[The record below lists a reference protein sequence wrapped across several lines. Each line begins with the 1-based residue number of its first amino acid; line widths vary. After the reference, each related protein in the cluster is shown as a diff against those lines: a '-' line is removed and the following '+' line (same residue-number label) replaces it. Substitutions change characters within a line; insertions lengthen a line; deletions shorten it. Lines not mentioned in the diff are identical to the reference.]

1 MALVMPSANASAQGT
16 VEDFNRAYA
25 VSRHFQA
32 DSVYNWA
39 RYMAWCDSSHMFHY
53 HISTPQGMKYI
64 SYNADKAKKK
74 THDSYET
81 MRKAL
86 GIKPREAEKPQ
97 FGRVKQ
103 PHWMEVDEEDKAYPV
118 LSPDGKTE
126 AYIEG

>member
-1 MALVMPSANASAQGT
+1 
-16 VEDFNRAYA
+16 
-25 VSRHFQA
+25 
-32 DSVYNWA
+32 
-39 RYMAWCDSSHMFHY
+39 
-53 HISTPQGMKYI
+53 
-64 SYNADKAKKK
+64 
-74 THDSYET
+74 

-103 PHWMEVDEEDKAYPV
+103 PHWMEVDEEAKAYPV

>member
-1 MALVMPSANASAQGT
+1 MLT
-16 VEDFNRAYA
+16 RLRK
-25 VSRHFQA
+25 RHT
-32 DSVYNWA
+32 
-39 RYMAWCDSSHMFHY
+39 
-53 HISTPQGMKYI
+53 IS
-64 SYNADKAKKK
+64 N
-74 THDSYET
+74 ET

-97 FGRVKQ
+97 FGRVKR

>member
-1 MALVMPSANASAQGT
+1 MLT
-16 VEDFNRAYA
+16 RLRK
-25 VSRHFQA
+25 RHT
-32 DSVYNWA
+32 
-39 RYMAWCDSSHMFHY
+39 
-53 HISTPQGMKYI
+53 IS
-64 SYNADKAKKK
+64 N
-74 THDSYET
+74 ET

-86 GIKPREAEKPQ
+86 SIKPREAEKPQ

>member
-1 MALVMPSANASAQGT
+1 
-16 VEDFNRAYA
+16 
-25 VSRHFQA
+25 
-32 DSVYNWA
+32 
-39 RYMAWCDSSHMFHY
+39 MAWCDSSHVFHY
-53 HISTPQGMKYI
+53 QISTPQGMKYI

-74 THDSYET
+74 TYDSYET
-81 MRKAL
+81 MHKAL

-97 FGRVKQ
+97 FGRVKR